1 MSKKIW
7 LKNTPLLVLAVVLC
21 ATALRADNIVDEIIA
36 RVGDFIITRSDF
48 ERGKA
53 TQTEELKE
61 RYPSDW
67 QSRLSERQKDVL
79 RELID
84 QQLLLDK
91 GKELGITGEVEVTK
105 RLDEIRK
112 QMNLGT
118 MEELAKAAESQG
130 VSYEEFKER
139 TRIGIVTQQVVG
151 REVGGKIHIT
161 SEEIQNWYQQH
172 QNDLTVPEHLR
183 LAEILISTQPP
194 RPPAGKDG
202 APPVPLP
209 EDPAQSAQAE
219 ARAKQLLEELR
230 KGANFEEVARKS
242 SNGPTAAQGGDLGS
256 FKRGELA
263 RELEEKTFSLKAG
276 ELTDVIRTKQGFLI
290 LKVVEHQ
297 KSGVPAVKE
306 IEDKIREAIY
316 SQKLEPALRAY
327 LTRLREEAYI
337 DVRPG
342 YMDSGASPRQSKP
355 IMVAAAVSRDEI
367 KPSKSKKKK
376 RFGIF

>member
-1 MSKKIW
+1 MPKKIW
-7 LKNTPLLVLAVVLC
+7 LKNMPLLVLAVLAC

-36 RVGDFIITRSDF
+36 RVGDFVITRSDF
-48 ERGKA
+48 EKGKVA
-53 TQTEELKE
+53 QIEELKD
-61 RYPSDW
+61 RYPNDW
-67 QSRLSERQKDVL
+67 QSRLTERQKDVL

-91 GKELGITGEVEVTK
+91 GKELGMTGEVEVTK

-112 QMNLGT
+112 QMGLGT
-118 MEELAKAAESQG
+118 MEELAKAAELQG

-151 REVGGKIHIT
+151 REVGGRIHIT
-161 SEEIQNWYQQH
+161 SEEIQAWYQQH

-183 LAEILISTQPP
+183 LAEIIIATQPP

-202 APPVPLP
+202 TLPAPLP
-209 EDPAQSAQAE
+209 EDPAQVAQAE

-230 KGANFEEVARKS
+230 KGANFEELAKKN

-263 RELEEKTFSLKAG
+263 RELEEKTFALKAG
-276 ELTDVIRTKQGFLI
+276 ETTDVIRTKQGFLI

-297 KSGVPAVKE
+297 KAGVPAVKE

-342 YMDSGASPRQSKP
+342 YIDTGASPHQSKP
-355 IMVAAAVSRDEI
+355 IMVAAATSRDEI
-367 KPSKSKKKK
+367 KTSKGKKKK
-376 RFGIF
+376 KFGIF